1 MIFYRIRLQAVNAI
15 GMGPFSTP
23 VQVTTRS
30 LPPNPSKIECIVSSP
45 NSLTLKWGEQ
55 QARETN
61 HYTLE
66 MEKEN
71 GKCVKIEQHLK
82 YW

>member
-1 MIFYRIRLQAVNAI
+1 MTFFRIRVQAVNAI

-23 VQVTTRS
+23 IRVRTRP
-30 LPPNPSKIECIVSSP
+30 LPPKTSNLECIASTP
-45 NSLTLKWGEQ
+45 NSLKLKWGDQ
-55 QARETN
+55 RDLDTN

-66 MEKEN
+66 MEKED
-71 GKCVKIEQHLK
+71 GKYVKIAQHIK